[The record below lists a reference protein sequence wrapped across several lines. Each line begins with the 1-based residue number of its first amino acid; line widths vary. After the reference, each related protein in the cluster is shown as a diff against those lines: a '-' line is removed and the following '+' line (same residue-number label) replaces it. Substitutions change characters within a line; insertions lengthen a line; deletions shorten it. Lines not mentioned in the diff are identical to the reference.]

1 MPAVRA
7 KGGQKEKWSKCSC
20 RHQKE
25 LGDTL
30 LPQLSLK
37 HRQSQPWQ
45 KGPPAGG
52 KGRCTAKQ
60 MKARYSFILCPGVTD
75 RQCAVSTSASF
86 FSYISHAVYTF
97 FQKLKVDCI
106 GPAGGKVL
114 MMRETFLFSNVS
126 AYNASLRKSLLSNL
140 ETILP
145 LENQTRLETEEFV
158 FSSSVSMTE
167 SAPNG
172 V

>member
-1 MPAVRA
+1 M
-7 KGGQKEKWSKCSC
+7 
-20 RHQKE
+20 
-25 LGDTL
+25 L
-30 LPQLSLK
+30 
-37 HRQSQPWQ
+37 
-45 KGPPAGG
+45 
-52 KGRCTAKQ
+52 
-60 MKARYSFILCPGVTD
+60 I
-75 RQCAVSTSASF
+75 
-86 FSYISHAVYTF
+86 
-97 FQKLKVDCI
+97 
-106 GPAGGKVL
+106 
-114 MMRETFLFSNVS
+114 MRETFLFSNVS